1 MKRISSVAVLAAVV
15 LLWST
20 LAFAGAPFNNLEG
33 VGGVAFNP
41 LAYPAGASEDLVP
54 YVGKPQFGAWY
65 VNLNQV
71 DVNWFAAGVADTFF
85 HRLEISYGYEAISQQ
100 NATSHIKNNLG
111 AKLLILPENSWDLK
125 FLPALSAGA
134 IYKNTDEVVPGSHNN
149 GGDYYVVATKLIT
162 QLPLPVLL
170 SGGALWT
177 SSYATGVFG
186 YDSKEKATFF
196 GNADIVLGRYFIVGG
211 EYKQGAKFDAF
222 KNADYWNAHL
232 AFTPNK
238 NLTLIAAYVD
248 AGDYKSTSKV
258 GLGDGY
264 VVSVQYAF

>member
-1 MKRISSVAVLAAVV
+1 MKKISSVVLIAVV
-15 LLWST
+15 LFISNP
-20 LAFAGAPFNNLEG
+20 AIAGAPFNNLEG

-41 LAYPAGASEDLVP
+41 LAYPAGGTEDLVP

-71 DVNWFAAGVADTFF
+71 DVNWFAAGVADTLF
-85 HRLEISYGYEAISQQ
+85 HRLELSYGYEAIGQQ
-100 NATSHIKNNLG
+100 DAKNHTKNNLG
-111 AKLLILPENSWDLK
+111 AKLLILPENFQDLK
-125 FLPALSAGA
+125 FLPAVSAGA
-134 IYKNTDEVVPGSHNN
+134 IYKHTDEVVPGSRDD
-149 GGDYYVVATKLIT
+149 GWDFYLVATKLIT

-186 YDSKEKATFF
+186 YDSKQKATFF
-196 GNADIVLGRYFIVGG
+196 GNADVVLGKYFIIGV
-211 EYKQGAKFDAF
+211 EYKQGPEFDAF

-232 AFTPNK
+232 AFTPGR

-248 AGDYKSTSKV
+248 AGDHKSTSEV